1 MYLERFIG
9 WLEKGEVFGED
20 KISVDETPN
29 SLSNAEDTLET
40 LCDAVDESIG
50 DNGKGVAEIMGMK
63 AGWLS

>member
-1 MYLERFIG
+1 M
-9 WLEKGEVFGED
+9 FGED